1 MTYSVVVEENG
12 SKTYQ
17 ATVLG
22 WPNCSVAG
30 ATREEALAK
39 LRGVVQRR
47 IARAEI
53 VKLDVETPNEHPWL
67 GLAHSLGDNPLF
79 DEVLEHIEA
88 YRREL
93 DADEEAV

>member
-12 SKTYQ
+12 SETYQ

-22 WPNCSVAG
+22 WPNCSVTG
-30 ATREEALAK
+30 ATREDALVK
-39 LRGVVQRR
+39 LRGVVKQRL
-47 IARAEI
+47 ARAEI
-53 VKLDVETPNEHPWL
+53 VKLEVDMPEEHPWL
-67 GLAHSLGDNPLF
+67 GLAGSFKENPLF
-79 DEVLEHIEA
+79 DEVLENIEA

>member
-12 SKTYQ
+12 GESYQ

-22 WPNCSVAG
+22 WPNCSGVG
-30 ATREEALAK
+30 ATREEALERLRSLVLERLAK
-39 LRGVVQRR
+39 
-47 IARAEI
+47 AEI
-53 VKLDVETPNEHPWL
+53 VRLEIDVPEEHPL
-67 GLAHSLGDNPLF
+67 SAGTLKDNPLF
-79 DEVLEHIEA
+79 DEVLEDIQA

>member
-22 WPNCSVAG
+22 WPNCSTAG

-39 LRGVVQRR
+39 LRGVLQER

-53 VKLDVETPNEHPWL
+53 VKLVVDVPEEHPWL
-67 GLAHSLGDNPLF
+67 GVAGTFKDNPLF
-79 DEVLEHIEA
+79 DEVLESIEA